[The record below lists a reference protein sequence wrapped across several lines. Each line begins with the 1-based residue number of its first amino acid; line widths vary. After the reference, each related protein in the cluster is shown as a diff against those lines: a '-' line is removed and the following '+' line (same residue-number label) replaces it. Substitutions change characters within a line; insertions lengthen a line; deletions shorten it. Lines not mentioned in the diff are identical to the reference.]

1 MSLWTTVRTLTAG
14 VMSTDTNGTRKLDS
28 GRSPERDQMS
38 VSLVTLDTLSRNSTP
53 GIQLSSFLVVYTSG
67 GLYSMVR
74 LIYDVSVDL
83 YVSKCTPRLILS
95 IEKQKRTL
103 QGSFPRFFY
112 KSLIVKFYKTSS

>member
-1 MSLWTTVRTLTAG
+1 
-14 VMSTDTNGTRKLDS
+14 
-28 GRSPERDQMS
+28 
-38 VSLVTLDTLSRNSTP
+38 
-53 GIQLSSFLVVYTSG
+53 
-67 GLYSMVR
+67 MVR